1 MSNPLLSLQSPIG
14 RWSGLGPY
22 YAMFPKE
29 FAFEVIENF
38 SKPGDFV
45 IDPFSG
51 RGSSIYAAAAMDR
64 YGYGIE
70 INPVGWLYSKV
81 KLNPAR
87 LSDVLERISEIQA
100 MSEAIYHKDLDKM
113 PEFFYSCYSTKVLNY
128 LLTARQEL
136 KWESRKTDATLMA
149 IILVCLHGDRNES
162 LSNQMRQGK
171 AMSPNYSVRW
181 WKEKNLSP
189 PDLDPVHFLSKR
201 ANWRYAKGIP
211 KLLNSKVYKGD
222 STLLIK
228 RIAKISRVQP
238 FSLLFTS
245 PPYFGVT
252 NYYQD
257 QWLRLWIL
265 GGKDHPSS
273 TGEKWKGRFESK
285 ENYIELLET
294 VFTDCAS
301 AMTKNAIVYVRT
313 DARKFTKETTIEVL
327 RQVFPEK
334 KMEVIAKPFKKE
346 TQTALYGDKSQK
358 PGEVDISLT

>member
-1 MSNPLLSLQSPIG
+1 
-14 RWSGLGPY
+14 
-22 YAMFPKE
+22 MFPKE

-38 SKPGDFV
+38 SEPGDYV
-45 IDPFSG
+45 IDPFCG

-81 KLNPAR
+81 KLNPAK
-87 LSDVLERISEIQA
+87 LSDVIQRIYEIQKISED
-100 MSEAIYHKDLDKM
+100 IYHEDLNKM
-113 PEFFYSCYSTKVLNY
+113 PEFFYTCYSTKVLNY

-136 KWESRKTDATLMA
+136 KWENRKTDATLMA

-181 WKEKNLSP
+181 WKEHKLMP
-189 PDLDPVHFLSKR
+189 PNIDPVDFLIKR

-211 KLLNSKVYKGD
+211 NLLNGRVYRGD
-222 STLLIK
+222 SILLVK
-228 RIAKISRVQP
+228 EIAKDRKVKP

-257 QWLRLWIL
+257 QWLRLWML
-265 GGKDHPSS
+265 GGESHPSS
-273 TGEKWKGRFESK
+273 TGERWKGRFECK
-285 ENYIELLET
+285 ENYTELLRT
-294 VFTDCAS
+294 VFTNCAS
-301 AMTKNAIVYVRT
+301 LMTDNAIVYVRT
-313 DARKFTKETTIEVL
+313 DAREFTKETTIEIL
-327 RQVFPEK
+327 RQVFPQK
-334 KMEVIAKPFKKE
+334 KMEILAKPLKKE

-358 PGEVDISLT
+358 PGETDIILS